1 MLFLVPGLEFC
12 GTYKFKLAKIFLRL
26 FVCSRFTHR
35 IGCCSS
41 FLTFSFSF
49 LFFSEKV
56 TPSPKHTHTQTHH
69 THTLRNA
76 SLHQCITTYYAYGL
90 SVTICLNYLKL
101 CFSEKNLL
109 LVCFFLTNQSLINQ
123 FIFFFCSFDN

>member
-56 TPSPKHTHTQTHH
+56 TPSPKHTHTNTPH
-69 THTLRNA
+69 TYTKKCKPSSVYYHLLRLWFECYHMFELFETLLFRKEFA
-76 SLHQCITTYYAYGL
+76 TCLFFSYK
-90 SVTICLNYLKL
+90 SVIDKPIYVL
-101 CFSEKNLL
+101 
-109 LVCFFLTNQSLINQ
+109 FLFL
-123 FIFFFCSFDN
+123 

>member
-1 MLFLVPGLEFC
+1 MLFLVSGLEFC
-12 GTYKFKLAKIFLRL
+12 GTYKFKLGKIFLRL

-35 IGCCSS
+35 IGC
-41 FLTFSFSF
+41 
-49 LFFSEKV
+49 
-56 TPSPKHTHTQTHH
+56 PSPPPNTSTPHTHTHTHTHAH

-123 FIFFFCSFDN
+123 FMFFFCSFDN